1 MHRELTTHTVLS
13 WISSDS
19 ATALVRPQLDG
30 AAWQKNRGKQ
40 IRKPFHLP
48 DSIPPAVCAHINSAD
63 SFNSSHPLEV
73 MKDFHTLRTVIHA
86 NITLTCLCTSL
97 YQEVSAKERNFPSR
111 DDPPLGTCYTSP
123 GWSCKR
129 NSLSSPMHYTDLFL
143 NTNLAKAAK
152 RKLCVQKLR

>member
-1 MHRELTTHTVLS
+1 MLS

-19 ATALVRPQLDG
+19 ATALVRAQLDG
-30 AAWQKNRGKQ
+30 SAWQRNRGKQ
-40 IRKPFHLP
+40 IRKSFHLP

-86 NITLTCLCTSL
+86 NTTFICLCPSL

-111 DDPPLGTCYTSP
+111 DEPPLSTCCRNP
-123 GWSCKR
+123 GWSCKI
-129 NSLSSPMHYTDLFL
+129 NSISSAMHYTDLFF
-143 NTNLAKAAK
+143 NTNLAKATK
-152 RKLCVQKLR
+152 RKLCMQKLFVNNVQAHIL